1 MKSSKVIYA
10 LKLVFPIVIL
20 GTLTGAVTGTS
31 VTLYRYV
38 AHEAVALSQQGY
50 VFMRQNPYTVP
61 LLLGALLAFA
71 FFLSAL
77 YKKMPTLKG
86 GGISGAMGLVGGFFT
101 FKWLGSLVGTVLLSL
116 GNFLIGVPLGNEG
129 PSVQI
134 GASLGKAASTALG
147 KRGEVWSRYS
157 IAGGACSGFA
167 AATGAP
173 MTGVIF
179 AVEEMHRRLSPMIL
193 LISIVSVAACR
204 LAVELLC
211 PVFGLSVGLFPSME
225 LISLEVSQMWIPL
238 CLGLAM
244 GVFSLGF
251 LYAFKG
257 ISHIFGKTLGKING
271 AYKIFGVLA
280 LTVALGLCSYSFVS
294 TGHELVGE
302 LFTPQGFS
310 FALVLLLLVRS
321 FLTLSA
327 NANGL
332 TGGLFLPT
340 LAVSALASALVAHAL
355 VAVGA
360 VGGEYY
366 TLIVVLGVVA
376 GMSGIMSMPF
386 TAILF
391 SLEVLGCEGNLLAVF
406 VTAAASYLPV
416 VLFRAVS
423 INELALEKRIET
435 ERHGKKAV
443 DAEYEVVVMKG
454 AFAIGKELR
463 DIFWPAGLF
472 VRSVTPSRPH
482 PADGLLHEGDVLLV
496 CYRSYD
502 EETTKKELF
511 AIVGTQNDIN

>member
-1 MKSSKVIYA
+1 MKNSKVIYA

-20 GTLTGAVTGTS
+20 GTLTGAVTGAS
-31 VTLYRYV
+31 VTLYRFI
-38 AHEAVALSQQGY
+38 AHEVIALSQNAY
-50 VFMRQNPYTVP
+50 AFMQEKPY
-61 LLLGALLAFA
+61 LLFLVLPALLAFA
-71 FFLSAL
+71 FLLGAV

-101 FKWLGSLVGTVLLSL
+101 FEWLKSLIGTVILSL
-116 GNFLIGVPLGNEG
+116 SNFLIGVPLGNEG

-134 GASLGKAASTALG
+134 GASIGKAASTAFG
-147 KRGEVWSRYS
+147 KKGEVWSRYS
-157 IAGGACSGFA
+157 IAGGSCSGFA

-204 LAVELLC
+204 LVVEMLC
-211 PVFGLSVGLFPSME
+211 PVLGLSVGLFPAME
-225 LISLEVSQMWIPL
+225 LISLRASQMWVPL
-238 CLGLAM
+238 GIGLAI
-244 GVFSLGF
+244 GIFSLGF

-257 ISHIFGKTLGKING
+257 ISHLSSKVLSRVKD
-271 AYKIFGVLA
+271 AYKIFAVFA

-302 LFTPQGFS
+302 LLTPHGFS
-310 FALVLLLLVRS
+310 FVLLLLLLARS

-332 TGGLFLPT
+332 TGGMFLPT
-340 LAVSALASALVAHAL
+340 LAVSAVAASLIAHAL
-355 VAVGA
+355 IAMGA
-360 VGGEYY
+360 IGGEYY
-366 TLIVVLGVVA
+366 TLIVVLGIVS

-391 SLEVLGCEGNLLAVF
+391 SLEVLGCANNLLAVF
-406 VTAAASYLPV
+406 VAVGAAYLPV
-416 VLFRAVS
+416 VLFRAES
-423 INELALEKRIET
+423 INEIALEKRIET
-435 ERHGKKAV
+435 ERQGKTPV
-443 DAEYEVVVMKG
+443 DAEYNVVIGKG
-454 AFAIGKELR
+454 AFAIGKEVR

-472 VRSVTPSRPH
+472 VRSVTPAPNRSRS
-482 PADGLLHEGDVLLV
+482 AKGLLQEGDVLCV

-502 EETTKKELF
+502 EEITKKELF
-511 AIVGTQNDIN
+511 AIVGEQ